1 MRLYVFPPMR
11 MTNVLSALAV
21 TLCTAMV
28 IIVISVMGGF
38 LDLVRDAG
46 FKPSTPIQEGIDR
59 FITWYRSYYN
69 V

>member
-1 MRLYVFPPMR
+1 MLPLQQGDVPATY
-11 MTNVLSALAV
+11 AD
-21 TLCTAMV
+21 
-28 IIVISVMGGF
+28 ID
-38 LDLVRDAG
+38 DLVRDAG